1 MDSEKEKRDLDKLGT
16 VLAMCNDTNRRSLDL
31 LERQQQRQVRMVW
44 ASLTVVII
52 SFLIVGLGMYLTY
65 NAVEGLTTIV
75 KEVHYD
81 KLTQAGQ
88 EPSYNGYEE

>member
-1 MDSEKEKRDLDKLGT
+1 
-16 VLAMCNDTNRRSLDL
+16 MCNDTNKRSLDL
-31 LERQQQRQVRMVW
+31 LERQQRRQVRMVW
-44 ASLTVVII
+44 ASLAVVVT

-81 KLTQAGQ
+81 KNTEAGQ
-88 EPSYNGYEE
+88 GLLRGNYDKE

>member
-1 MDSEKEKRDLDKLGT
+1 MVEEKDLDKLGT
-16 VLAMCNDTNRRSLDL
+16 VLSMCNDTNRRSLDL

-65 NAVEGLTTIV
+65 NAVENLTTIV

-81 KLTQAGQ
+81 KI
-88 EPSYNGYEE
+88 EETSPGLP

>member
-1 MDSEKEKRDLDKLGT
+1 MVEEKDLDKLGT

-52 SFLIVGLGMYLTY
+52 SFLVVGLGMYLTY
-65 NAVEGLTTIV
+65 NAVENLTTIV

-81 KLTQAGQ
+81 KNTEAGQ
-88 EPSYNGYEE
+88 GLLRGNYDKE

>member
-1 MDSEKEKRDLDKLGT
+1 MVEEKDLDKLGT
-16 VLAMCNDTNRRSLDL
+16 VLALCNDTNRRSLDL

-65 NAVEGLTTIV
+65 NAVENLTTIV

-81 KLTQAGQ
+81 KNTEAGQ
-88 EPSYNGYEE
+88 GLLRGNYDKE

>member
-1 MDSEKEKRDLDKLGT
+1 MVEEKDLDKLGT

-52 SFLIVGLGMYLTY
+52 SFLVVGLGMYLTY
-65 NAVEGLTTIV
+65 NAVENLTTIV

-81 KLTQAGQ
+81 KNTEAGQ
-88 EPSYNGYEE
+88 ELLRGNYDKE

>member
-1 MDSEKEKRDLDKLGT
+1 MVEEKDLDKLGT

-44 ASLTVVII
+44 ASLIVVII

-81 KLTQAGQ
+81 KNTEAGQ
-88 EPSYNGYEE
+88 GLLRGNYDKE

>member
-1 MDSEKEKRDLDKLGT
+1 MVEEKDLDKLGT
-16 VLAMCNDTNRRSLDL
+16 VLAMCNDTNGRSLDL

-65 NAVEGLTTIV
+65 NAVENLTTIV

-81 KLTQAGQ
+81 KNTEAGQ
-88 EPSYNGYEE
+88 GLLRGNYDKE

>member
-1 MDSEKEKRDLDKLGT
+1 MTKEKDLDKLGT
-16 VLAMCNDTNRRSLDL
+16 VLAMCNDTNKRSLDL
-31 LERQQQRQVRMVW
+31 LERQQRRQVRMVW
-44 ASLTVVII
+44 ASLAVVVT

-81 KLTQAGQ
+81 KNTEAGQ
-88 EPSYNGYEE
+88 GLLRGNYDSE

>member
-1 MDSEKEKRDLDKLGT
+1 MAEEKDLNKLGT

-52 SFLIVGLGMYLTY
+52 SFLVVGLGMYLTY
-65 NAVEGLTTIV
+65 NAVENLTTIV

-81 KLTQAGQ
+81 KNTEAGQ
-88 EPSYNGYEE
+88 GLLRGNYDKE

>member
-1 MDSEKEKRDLDKLGT
+1 MTKEKDLDKLGT
-16 VLAMCNDTNRRSLDL
+16 VLAMCNDTNKRSLDL
-31 LERQQQRQVRMVW
+31 LERQQRRQVRMVW
-44 ASLTVVII
+44 ASLAVVVT

-81 KLTQAGQ
+81 KNTEAGQ
-88 EPSYNGYEE
+88 GLLRGNYDKE